1 MDVEEAA
8 VVVEVGVGEVEE
20 VEGVEA
26 YKLVSLFAAAMK
38 YNSLLNSWVRMIEDR
53 SHHIG

>member
-1 MDVEEAA
+1 MEVEEAA
-8 VVVEVGVGEVEE
+8 VVVEVGVVEVEE

-38 YNSLLNSWVRMIEDR
+38 YNSLLNS
-53 SHHIG
+53 